1 MICSPRGAERR
12 GNRLLKQSYKTKK
25 RNVKTRLLGERE
37 KQETTI
43 KQPAKNKNTKTRNYK
58 KKNAK
63 VSPSNFGQVGVLW
76 WARLRVSLSGTGQ
89 PRAGPGQERTRHK
102 RLGGSGEKDPGLP
115 GREQEGDLSNQN
127 ASPRRQ
133 TTRSL
138 TAGPF
143 GDRAAVYL
151 LWVAT
156 FAHPGPSP
164 NLPAA
169 ACQHTVHNRPGTVA
183 DPQLPPAL
191 SLPPTC
197 IRPTNRARTQTEGL
211 LRERVATDLPGDP
224 SKDLTI
230 RRIFASERGSLQAL

>member
-1 MICSPRGAERR
+1 MRVCASLRDKTAEGEARTRRDTTQASRRKRRQGPR
-12 GNRLLKQSYKTKK
+12 Y
-25 RNVKTRLLGERE
+25 
-37 KQETTI
+37 
-43 KQPAKNKNTKTRNYK
+43 
-58 KKNAK
+58 
-63 VSPSNFGQVGVLW
+63 
-76 WARLRVSLSGTGQ
+76 SGK
-89 PRAGPGQERTRHK
+89 RAGGRPLKPK
-102 RLGGSGEKDPGLP
+102 RVAL
-115 GREQEGDLSNQN
+115 
-127 ASPRRQ
+127 RQ

-151 LWVAT
+151 LRVAT

-169 ACQHTVHNRPGTVA
+169 ACQHTVHNRPGAVA

-224 SKDLTI
+224 PKDLTN

>member
-1 MICSPRGAERR
+1 MKSTK
-12 GNRLLKQSYKTKK
+12 NRKLQSSS
-25 RNVKTRLLGERE
+25 
-37 KQETTI
+37 QI
-43 KQPAKNKNTKTRNYK
+43 NTKTQK
-58 KKNAK
+58 HPPKKNAR
-63 VSPSNFGQVGVLW
+63 VSPLTVG
-76 WARLRVSLSGTGQ
+76 RLGGGGRVCASLSGTRQTRQ
-89 PRAGPGQERTRHK
+89 PRAGPGRDTTQAPRRK
-102 RLGGSGEKDPGLP
+102 RREGPQYSGKRAGGRPLKPK
-115 GREQEGDLSNQN
+115 RV
-127 ASPRRQ
+127 ARRQ

-151 LWVAT
+151 LRVAT

-169 ACQHTVHNRPGTVA
+169 ACQHTVHNRPRTVA

-197 IRPTNRARTQTEGL
+197 IWSDKPARTQTEGL

-224 SKDLTI
+224 PKDLTN